1 MNTEL
6 RADRIEID
14 LVTKN
19 SKILMDKKTKKVKV
33 INFKLM
39 AIIKKFRIKS
49 YKEKKPIIKID
60 KISLSFGKR
69 KILDNINFSINESQ
83 ILGLLGPNG
92 VGKSTIFN
100 LITGL
105 IKPQYGSIIIDS
117 KNVNDYPIYLRTT
130 QFKIGYVPQYGGYF
144 HNMTLLENLKAI
156 GELLIKNKKVRYEKI
171 NSLISKFEL
180 DAVRDIKASYLSGG
194 QKKRLVIA
202 LSLLGNPKILLLDEP
217 FAALD
222 IMTIKTLQKIIV
234 NLQSENNITI
244 ILCDHQA
251 RDLLSCVDI
260 AIVLSNCK
268 VVASGTPSELI
279 NNNEAKN
286 AYFGDSFKIN

>member
-1 MNTEL
+1 
-6 RADRIEID
+6 
-14 LVTKN
+14 
-19 SKILMDKKTKKVKV
+19 
-33 INFKLM
+33 M

-49 YKEKKPIIKID
+49 FKNEGSLIKLD
-60 KISLSFGKR
+60 RLSLSFGTR
-69 KILDNINFSINESQ
+69 KILDNVSFSVNKGQ

-105 IKPQYGSIIIDS
+105 IKPNYGSINIS
-117 KNVNDYPIYLRTT
+117 STNVNEYPIYLRTNK
-130 QFKIGYVPQYGGYF
+130 FKIGYVPQYGGYF
-144 HNMTLLENLKAI
+144 HDLTLLENLIAV
-156 GELLIKNKKVRYEKI
+156 GEILVPNKKIRDEKI

-180 DAVRDIKASYLSGG
+180 DAVRDIKSSYLSGG

-202 LSLLGNPKILLLDEP
+202 LALLGNPKILLLDEP

-222 IMTIKTLQKIIV
+222 VLTIKMLQEIIV

-251 RDLLSCVDI
+251 RDLLSCVDV
-260 AIVLSNCK
+260 AIILSNCK
-268 VVASGTPSELI
+268 IIAKGTPSELI
-279 NNNEAKN
+279 NNIDAKN
-286 AYFGDSFKIN
+286 AYFGESFKIS

>member
-1 MNTEL
+1 
-6 RADRIEID
+6 
-14 LVTKN
+14 
-19 SKILMDKKTKKVKV
+19 
-33 INFKLM
+33 M

-144 HNMTLLENLKAI
+144 HNMTLLENLNAI

-180 DAVRDIKASYLSGG
+180 DSVRDIKASYLSGG

>member
-1 MNTEL
+1 M
-6 RADRIEID
+6 
-14 LVTKN
+14 
-19 SKILMDKKTKKVKV
+19 
-33 INFKLM
+33 
-39 AIIKKFRIKS
+39 
-49 YKEKKPIIKID
+49 
-60 KISLSFGKR
+60 
-69 KILDNINFSINESQ
+69 
-83 ILGLLGPNG
+83 
-92 VGKSTIFN
+92 
-100 LITGL
+100 
-105 IKPQYGSIIIDS
+105 
-117 KNVNDYPIYLRTT
+117 
-130 QFKIGYVPQYGGYF
+130 
-144 HNMTLLENLKAI
+144 
-156 GELLIKNKKVRYEKI
+156 
-171 NSLISKFEL
+171 
-180 DAVRDIKASYLSGG
+180 SGG

-202 LSLLGNPKILLLDEP
+202 LSLLGDPKILLLDEP